1 MCSLIPLSITLKLLE
16 STCIFD
22 VLVLLLEIT
31 FPSNNNSNFVLL
43 RRILGQI
50 QFPEIPILLTI
61 LTQNTIILL
70 LAFLLPHHLL
80 PLLTQSCILKP
91 EYRPLRPT
99 DNPTAIILSLPHPP
113 PVVVYPIPLSGR
125 TIPPLSTSSP
135 RNPLLTPR
143 PSVSSRL
150 ITRIIPSLRSA
161 IANPITTH
169 MHQIRIIVHP
179 ILTIVHQILIIVHQ
193 ILIIVHQILI
203 IVHQIRV
210 IVHPILTTVHQI
222 RTAAHPNPPI
232 TLPMPATHPPN
243 PPIRTR
249 LPAATAPSPAGSP
262 ARRGSKWSRRTSS
275 RSAASST
282 RRCVSTR
289 SSARSIR

>member
-16 STCIFD
+16 STCILV

-80 PLLTQSCILKP
+80 PLLTQTCILKP

-113 PVVVYPIPLSGR
+113 PVVVYPIPLSRR

>member
-125 TIPPLSTSSP
+125 TIPPLSSSSP
-135 RNPLLTPR
+135 RNPLLAPR

-179 ILTIVHQILIIVHQ
+179 ILT
-193 ILIIVHQILI
+193 IVHQILI

>member
-22 VLVLLLEIT
+22 VVVLLLEIT

-43 RRILGQI
+43 RRILGPLQS
-50 QFPEIPILLTI
+50 PEIPILLTI

-70 LAFLLPHHLL
+70 SASRPPHHLL

-135 RNPLLTPR
+135 RNPLPTPR

-150 ITRIIPSLRSA
+150 ITRIILSLRSA

-169 MHQIRIIVHP
+169 MHQIRIIVHQIRIIVHQIRTTVYP
-179 ILTIVHQILIIVHQ
+179 ILTIVHQILTIVHQ
-193 ILIIVHQILI
+193 IRI

-210 IVHPILTTVHQI
+210 IVHPILTTVHQILTTVHQI

-262 ARRGSKWSRRTSS
+262 ARRGSK
-275 RSAASST
+275 
-282 RRCVSTR
+282 
-289 SSARSIR
+289 

>member
-193 ILIIVHQILI
+193 ILTIVHQILI

>member
-113 PVVVYPIPLSGR
+113 PGVVYPTPLSGR

-193 ILIIVHQILI
+193 ILTIVHQILI

>member
-1 MCSLIPLSITLKLLE
+1 MCSLSPLSITLKLLE

-43 RRILGQI
+43 RRILGPLQS
-50 QFPEIPILLTI
+50 PEIPILLTI

-70 LAFLLPHHLL
+70 SASRPPHHLL

-179 ILTIVHQILIIVHQ
+179 ILTIVHQILTIVHQ
-193 ILIIVHQILI
+193 ILT
-203 IVHQIRV
+203 IVHQIR
-210 IVHPILTTVHQI
+210 IIVHQI

>member
-193 ILIIVHQILI
+193 ILIIVHQI
-203 IVHQIRV
+203 RV